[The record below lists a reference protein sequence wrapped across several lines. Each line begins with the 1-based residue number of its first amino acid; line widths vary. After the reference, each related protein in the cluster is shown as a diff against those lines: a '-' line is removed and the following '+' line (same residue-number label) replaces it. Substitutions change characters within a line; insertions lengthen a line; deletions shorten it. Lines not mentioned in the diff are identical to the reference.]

1 MPLTPQR
8 AAFFDV
14 DNTLVRGST
23 IYFLGRGMYQ
33 RGFFTKSDISRFV
46 LANLRFRLTGTEK
59 QDEINRFQKSAQDFI
74 GGHNVSE
81 IKAVAQEIYDE
92 YVSPALWE
100 GTIEIAQRHLN
111 DGVEVWLVT
120 AAPEDMA
127 TLIAERLGFTG
138 ALGSKAAIED
148 GHYTGAMNGPLL
160 HGREKATAIQQLAK
174 EKGFDLAKRKIDE
187 GNKVIIITAR
197 MPTQSKEVEIVADM
211 LGIKRSDI
219 YYTSHKN
226 KWEFIK
232 KLNVSVHYDN
242 NADQIEQINRLTK
255 SHGVLI

>member
-1 MPLTPQR
+1 MSLTQQR

-33 RGFFTKSDISRFV
+33 RGFFTKADISRFV

-74 GGHNVSE
+74 GGHNVTE
-81 IKAVAQEIYDE
+81 INTVAQEIYDE

-127 TLIAERLGFTG
+127 TLIAQRLGFTG
-138 ALGSKAAIED
+138 AIGSKAAIKD
-148 GHYTGAMNGPLL
+148 GFYTGEMNGPLL
-160 HGREKATAIQQLAK
+160 HGREKATAIKELAREHGFNLETCFGYSDSHNDLPLLLTVGNPSVINPDAILRIRALK
-174 EKGFDLAKRKIDE
+174 EKWPIHDFR
-187 GNKVIIITAR
+187 R
-197 MPTQSKEVEIVADM
+197 MRFV
-211 LGIKRSDI
+211 
-219 YYTSHKN
+219 
-226 KWEFIK
+226 
-232 KLNVSVHYDN
+232 
-242 NADQIEQINRLTK
+242 NRLLGPMVSRAAWLGTRLTPRRK
-255 SHGVLI
+255 SR

>member
-1 MPLTPQR
+1 MSLKQQR

-33 RGFFTKSDISRFV
+33 RGFFTKADISRFV

-59 QDEINRFQKSAQDFI
+59 QDEINRFQKSAQEFI
-74 GGHNVSE
+74 GGHNVTE

-120 AAPEDMA
+120 AAPGDMA

-138 ALGSKAAIED
+138 ALGSKAAIKD
-148 GHYTGAMNGPLL
+148 GFYTGEMNGPLL
-160 HGREKATAIQQLAK
+160 HGREKATAIKELAR
-174 EKGFDLAKRKIDE
+174 ERGFDLDACFGYSDSHNDLPLLLTV
-187 GNKVIIITAR
+187 GNPSVINPDAILRIRALKEKWPINDFRR
-197 MPTQSKEVEIVADM
+197 MRF
-211 LGIKRSDI
+211 L
-219 YYTSHKN
+219 
-226 KWEFIK
+226 
-232 KLNVSVHYDN
+232 
-242 NADQIEQINRLTK
+242 NRLLGPMVSRAAWLGTRLTPRRK
-255 SHGVLI
+255 SR